1 MSIEANEVATSSTST
16 SAPQASTVPVL
27 RREAILVHQERGRV
41 ATLVA
46 VCSLLG
52 VALGFALSTMAAL
65 LHGPYPAP
73 ASISVRVMPSMEV
86 RSLTD
91 WAPTWLGVNIVSEN
105 DSAGGAHVVRV
116 LPGSPA
122 HRAGLQVNDVVLA
135 VSGTPIHTSDDLVS
149 VVRGEPVGSDVVIV
163 IRRRGD
169 EQRIQATLGRMPT
182 WVLERLKN

>member
-1 MSIEANEVATSSTST
+1 MSIEANEVAIASQSTPPASS
-16 SAPQASTVPVL
+16 VPVL

-73 ASISVRVMPSMEV
+73 AAISVRVVPSMEV
-86 RSLTD
+86 TTLTD
-91 WAPTWLGVNIVSEN
+91 WAPTWLGVNIVSET
-105 DSAGGAHVVRV
+105 DQSGGAHVVRV

-122 HRAGLQVNDVVLA
+122 ARAGVAVDDIILA
-135 VSGTPIHTSDDLVS
+135 VSGMPIHTSDDLVS
-149 VVRGEPVGSDVVIV
+149 LVRGEPVGSAVVIQL
-163 IRRRGD
+163 RRDGVER
-169 EQRIQATLGRMPT
+169 RIQATLGRMPT
-182 WVLERLKN
+182 WVLEKIRD